1 MASIPFRDMC
11 CRACRHVWVDGASLP
26 EEAVSCPNCETHVCG
41 CGCGIELT
49 DIRSAD
55 TIWFDRSH
63 GAALER
69 EEAA

>member
-11 CRACRHVWVDGASLP
+11 CRACRHVWVDGVSVP

-49 DIRSAD
+49 AMGAD
-55 TIWFDRSH
+55 TIWFENH
-63 GAALER
+63 GAAVER